1 MYISQ
6 PMQQKLTQNKAKIN
20 YVGLLQSFARVLIFS
35 IVFLKNVSVNTFF
48 YIKNKIVIIAKGN
61 YTWNNLLLFYPPRI
75 APAPP
80 AEPTLEELYKKDINF
95 YKTMTPEV
103 ANSNINPTLYDPVL
117 RKTLFT
123 EENNPTEK
131 YWRSQLLF
139 EHTQR
144 GNIIMYYDAFRMSFA
159 YYSDEQIVSYQALYH
174 AAMKYSVRFRCR
186 NFFIDMETFPDNPMI
201 EVLRKEDESLKTK
214 TKKEPTP
221 NNAKPKQQENNPV
234 FARLK
239 NYKESGDA
247 AKKQNKPKHPFSNKF
262 VRIGKMCEFNI
273 LQRPPNKKI
282 EAVNSLLFSDK
293 PMSSVTDF
301 FDDDDETLSLKM
313 PISGTEDDSFMNPSE
328 TPKETPI
335 TDQKDVPIN
344 PFSGDQPKM
353 TSYQLFKMMKK
364 NQEKSEGVIPL

>member
-1 MYISQ
+1 MSNVYITH
-6 PMQQKLTQNKAKIN
+6 PMQHKLTQNKAKIN

-48 YIKNKIVIIAKGN
+48 YIKNKI
-61 YTWNNLLLFYPPRI
+61 TPPPPPKPI
-75 APAPP
+75 PP

-95 YKTMTPEV
+95 YKTMTAV
-103 ANSNINPTLYDPVL
+103 DANSNINPTLYDPVL

-123 EENNPTEK
+123 EENNKTEK
-131 YWRSQLLF
+131 FWRSQLLF
-139 EHTQR
+139 EHTHR

-174 AAMKYSVRFRCR
+174 AAMKYTVRFRCR
-186 NFFIDMETFPDNPMI
+186 NFFIDMETFPENPMI

-214 TKKEPTP
+214 TKKEPTT
-221 NNAKPKQQENNPV
+221 NNAKPKPQDNNPV

-247 AKKQNKPKHPFSNKF
+247 AKQQNKPKHPFSNKF

-301 FDDDDETLSLKM
+301 FDNDDEPLSLKM
-313 PISGTEDDSFMNPSE
+313 PMSGTEDDPFVSPSE
-328 TPKETPI
+328 ISEPATTDTEKPKDI
-335 TDQKDVPIN
+335 PIN

-364 NQEKSEGVIPL
+364 NQEKSEGIIPL

>member
-1 MYISQ
+1 MYISHIQ
-6 PMQQKLTQNKAKIN
+6 MQQKLTQNKTKID
-20 YVGLLQSFARVLIFS
+20 YIGILQSILRGLILS

-48 YIKNKIVIIAKGN
+48 YIKNKIV
-61 YTWNNLLLFYPPRI
+61 PPHI

-103 ANSNINPTLYDPVL
+103 ANSNINPILYDPVL

-174 AAMKYSVRFRCR
+174 AAIKYSVRFRCR
-186 NFFIDMETFPDNPMI
+186 NFFIDMETFPENPMI

-214 TKKEPTP
+214 TKKEPT
-221 NNAKPKQQENNPV
+221 NDNTKSKPKQDNNPV

-239 NYKESGDA
+239 NYKEGSDA

-301 FDDDDETLSLKM
+301 FDDDDEVLSLKM
-313 PISGTEDDSFMNPSE
+313 PISSTEDDLFMNPSE
-328 TPKETPI
+328 TPKEIPEK
-335 TDQKDVPIN
+335 KDVPIN

-364 NQEKSEGVIPL
+364 NQEKSEGII

>member
-1 MYISQ
+1 
-6 PMQQKLTQNKAKIN
+6 MQQKLAQNKAKID
-20 YVGLLQSFARVLIFS
+20 YIGLLQSILRGLIIS
-35 IVFLKNVSVNTFF
+35 IIFLKNVSVNTFF
-48 YIKNKIVIIAKGN
+48 YIKNKIV
-61 YTWNNLLLFYPPRI
+61 PPRI

-80 AEPTLEELYKKDINF
+80 VEPTLEELYKKDINF

-174 AAMKYSVRFRCR
+174 AAIKYTVRFRCR

-214 TKKEPTP
+214 TKKEPTT
-221 NNAKPKQQENNPV
+221 NNPKPKQQDNNPV

-247 AKKQNKPKHPFSNKF
+247 AKPQNKPKHPFSNKF

-282 EAVNSLLFSDK
+282 EAVNSLLFGDK

-301 FDDDDETLSLKM
+301 FDDDDEVLSLKM
-313 PISGTEDDSFMNPSE
+313 PIE
-328 TPKETPI
+328 TPEDIPFMSPSDI
-335 TDQKDVPIN
+335 TEQKDVPIN

-364 NQEKSEGVIPL
+364 NQEKSEGII

>member
-1 MYISQ
+1 MYISH

-20 YVGLLQSFARVLIFS
+20 YVGLLQSILRGLIIS
-35 IVFLKNVSVNTFF
+35 IIFLKNVSVNTFF
-48 YIKNKIVIIAKGN
+48 YIKNKI
-61 YTWNNLLLFYPPRI
+61 TPPPPPKPI
-75 APAPP
+75 PP

-174 AAMKYSVRFRCR
+174 AAIKYSVRFRCR

-214 TKKEPTP
+214 TKKEPTA
-221 NNAKPKQQENNPV
+221 NNAKPKPQDNNPV

-247 AKKQNKPKHPFSNKF
+247 AKPQNKPKHPFSNKF

-313 PISGTEDDSFMNPSE
+313 PIETHEDELFMNPSE
-328 TPKETPI
+328 TPKEI
-335 TDQKDVPIN
+335 SENKDVPIN